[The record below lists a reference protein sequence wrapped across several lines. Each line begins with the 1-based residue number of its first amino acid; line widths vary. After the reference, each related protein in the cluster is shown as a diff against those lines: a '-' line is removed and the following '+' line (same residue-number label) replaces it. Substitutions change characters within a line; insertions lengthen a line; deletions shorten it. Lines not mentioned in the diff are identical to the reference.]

1 MSCALLRFLP
11 FISVCLLSAAFA
23 IADDEAPA
31 AAAPTAEATP
41 AEQFKSAKAAW
52 DKLEKDVRD
61 IATKFQTAEEAER
74 EGLKKEYENVV
85 AKAPAILKDLRT
97 GAVALYTEAPNK
109 DPEVTKSLVRLLADD
124 VRRDD
129 YEPALELAKLM
140 IDNETEA
147 KEVYNF
153 AGIAAYGSD
162 DFVQAEKWLK
172 VAEENSKLDRTGQQC
187 LDDAPGAQERF
198 AKEQKIRASEKE
210 ADDLPRVKLETNRGV
225 VIIELFENEAPET
238 VGNFVSLVEKGFY
251 DGLTFHRVLP
261 GFMAQGGD
269 PDGAGSGG
277 PGYSIYCESEKPEHR
292 NHFRGTLSMAHAG
305 KNTGG
310 SQFFLTFRP
319 TPHLDERHT
328 AFGRVVE
335 GFDVLTKLQRREPRS
350 AIAPDKIVKAE
361 VIRKR
366 DHKYE
371 PHKVE

>member
-1 MSCALLRFLP
+1 MFFAKRFVFL
-11 FISVCLLSAAFA
+11 VVWCLFSAAFA
-23 IADDEAPA
+23 IADDETPA
-31 AAAPTAEATP
+31 AEASP
-41 AEQFKSAKAAW
+41 AEQYKTAKAAW
-52 DKLEKDVRD
+52 DQLEKHVRA
-61 IATKFQTAEEAER
+61 IASKFQTAEEAER
-74 EGLKKEYENVV
+74 EGIKKEYENVV
-85 AKAPAILKDLRT
+85 AKAPTILKDLRT
-97 GAVALYTEAPNK
+97 GAVALYTSAPNK
-109 DPEVTKSLVRLLADD
+109 DPEVTKSLVRLLVDD

-129 YEPALELAKLM
+129 YEPALELAKLL

-147 KEVYNF
+147 KEVYNS
-153 AGIAAYGSD
+153 AGVAAYGSD

-172 VAEENSKLDRTGQQC
+172 VAEGNGTLDRTGQQC
-187 LDDAPGAQERF
+187 LADAPAAQERF
-198 AKEQKIRASEKE
+198 ATEQKIRKREME

-225 VIIELFENEAPET
+225 VVIELFENEAPET

-251 DGLTFHRVLP
+251 NGLTFHRVLP

-277 PGYSIYCESEKPEHR
+277 PGYSIFCECEKPEHR
-292 NHFRGTLSMAHAG
+292 KHFRGTLSMAHAG

-335 GFDVLTKLQRREPRS
+335 GMEVLTKLQRREPRS
-350 AIAPDKIVKAE
+350 AVAPDKIVKAE